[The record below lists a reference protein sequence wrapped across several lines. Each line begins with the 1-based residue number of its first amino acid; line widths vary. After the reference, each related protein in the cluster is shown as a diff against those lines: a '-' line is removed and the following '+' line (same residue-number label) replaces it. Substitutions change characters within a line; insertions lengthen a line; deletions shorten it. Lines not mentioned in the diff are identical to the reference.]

1 MRFPTSLHR
10 HRREILDAGFS
21 DAWRAVLSG
30 SMAHWSLL
38 SDDERDRLGER
49 AVALAASLRWEA
61 ARGFELTDEITML
74 VAAEAS
80 LIALE
85 RPDDSFREVRTVIVH
100 PTTMVMAGQHS
111 QVSGVVS
118 DDPTPIIGQAN
129 PFGPVLIAWDA
140 AQFAARHPE
149 EGNNVVFHEFAH
161 KLDMLTG
168 MVNGTPPMD
177 DPDQEQ
183 RWVAACG
190 DAYERVVEGRSRALR
205 PYAGVN
211 PAEFFA
217 VATEVFFDTPEVL
230 ARHEPALYEEL
241 AGWYRQ
247 DPAARTPRS

>member
-1 MRFPTSLHR
+1 MHLPTSRHR
-10 HRREILDAGFS
+10 HRQELLEAGFT
-21 DAWRAVLSG
+21 DAWREVLTAN
-30 SMAHWSLL
+30 MAHWTYLD
-38 SDDERDRLGER
+38 DDERERLGAR
-49 AVALAASLRWEA
+49 AVALAAALRWEA
-61 ARGFELTDEITML
+61 ARGFELSDEITML
-74 VAAEAS
+74 IAAEAS

-85 RPDDSFREVRTVIVH
+85 RPEDSFSEVRTVVVH
-100 PTTMVMAGQHS
+100 PSTMVMGGQHS

-118 DDPTPIIGQAN
+118 DDPMPIIGQAN

-168 MVNGTPPMD
+168 AANGTPPMD
-177 DPDQEQ
+177 DAAQEQ

-190 DAYERVVEGRSRALR
+190 DAYERVVEGRSKALR
-205 PYAGVN
+205 AYAGVN

-217 VATEVFFDTPEVL
+217 VATEVFFDTPQL
-230 ARHEPALYEEL
+230 LTHHEPALYAEL

-247 DPAARTPRS
+247 DPAARTPRA